1 MTDAVDT
8 TQWSLPGPADV
19 PRDDAQDTAGGIQG
33 DHPPAGL
40 RERRHLG
47 AGPSRRTRL
56 PTCSPS
62 TWGPPRGCCHR
73 TSLWW
78 GQGETGQV
86 VGLWRPPQVW
96 SVALQREAFKPPA
109 RLRLPMPGLVFVC
122 SPGRPPW
129 VYAALSRPTDPE
141 QHLFRAPAF
150 NVFSDGRVCPGSH
163 RFPEDV
169 GLIPES
175 FFQSFFSGTG
185 DTRNRSKKHP
195 DNLIALWEEIDG
207 KTEYPTDDLVPQCTV
222 AQAIAVSEG
231 RRTYR

>member
-19 PRDDAQDTAGGIQG
+19 PRDELKIQLEVYKETILLRGFENDSTWVRTVSADAIANVFTQ
-33 DHPPAGL
+33 
-40 RERRHLG
+40 HLG
-47 AGPSRRTRL
+47 SSSGLL
-56 PTCSPS
+56 PQE
-62 TWGPPRGCCHR
+62 
-73 TSLWW
+73 SLWW
-78 GQGETGQV
+78 NQGETGQV

-141 QHLFRAPAF
+141 QHLFRVPAF

-163 RFPEDV
+163 RFPEEV

-195 DNLIALWEEIDG
+195 DNLIALWEELDG